1 MGVSGVKLHVDTP
14 NSWLSGDENAR
25 VLPNVVY
32 TVVDFP
38 GRSHTSVYLRKVT
51 QPLHIRHGSRLNN

>member
-1 MGVSGVKLHVDTP
+1 MGVSGVKLHVDMP
-14 NSWLSGDENAR
+14 NSWLSGENVR
-25 VLPNVVY
+25 VLPNMVY
-32 TVVDFP
+32 RVVDFS